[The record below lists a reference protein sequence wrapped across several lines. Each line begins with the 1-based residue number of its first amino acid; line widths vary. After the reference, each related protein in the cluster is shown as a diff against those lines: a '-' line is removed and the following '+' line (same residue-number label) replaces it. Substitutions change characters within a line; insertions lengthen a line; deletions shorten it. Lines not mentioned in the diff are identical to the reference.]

1 MSNSDQKKVENS
13 EKKVALVTGA
23 ARGIGAACARA
34 LNEAGYRVALHY
46 RSSEDAAKEVCA
58 TLTESQIFSAD
69 LSQAEECRKLVKDVV
84 AYFGR
89 IDVLVN
95 NAGMAID
102 QILPFY
108 KDADFD
114 TMISTNLKP
123 VFMLSKLCSKK
134 MIRPKKGRIINISS
148 VVGHTG
154 NGGQSVYC
162 ATKGAITAFTKSIAM
177 DLAGFG
183 ITANCVAPGFIQT
196 KMTSD
201 LPEEVQEKLLEK
213 IPLKKMG
220 EPKDIAAAVR
230 FLASDDAGYITGTTL
245 HVNGGL
251 YTT

>member
-1 MSNSDQKKVENS
+1 MTDTDQKSNQ
-13 EKKVALVTGA
+13 KVALITGA
-23 ARGIGAACARA
+23 ARGIGAACARE
-34 LNEAGYRVALHY
+34 LNAAGYRIALHY
-46 RSSEDAAKEVCA
+46 RSSEAAANEVCNSLNDSK
-58 TLTESQIFSAD
+58 TFSAD
-69 LSQAEECRKLVKDVV
+69 LSDSDQCKQLVKDVFS
-84 AYFGR
+84 YFGR

-162 ATKGAITAFTKSIAM
+162 ATKGAMTSFTKSIAI

-196 KMTSD
+196 KMTAD
-201 LPEEVQEKLLEK
+201 LPEEMHAKLLEQ
-213 IPLKKMG
+213 IPLKRMG
-220 EPKDIAAAVR
+220 EPKEIASAVR
-230 FLASDDAGYITGTTL
+230 FLASDEAGYITGSTL

-251 YTT
+251 YTS